1 MFDRLSTAPVP
12 VKTLKPDFYNLK
24 PGSPVSI
31 GSILF
36 EKIESESAKKEALEA
51 AAGKPAA
58 AKVVKKAE
66 PVEED
71 PNQVDFTKMD
81 FRVGVISKV
90 WHHETAERL
99 FCEEIDIGEDLPRPV
114 ASGLRQYYTLEEMQ
128 DRRVIVVCNL
138 KESKLQGFLSFGMVL
153 AAKID
158 DKIVLLQ
165 PPAGAAVG
173 DRVYIDGLKEGD
185 VGGGVPSAAARV
197 KKLKIWEAVSPDLKT
212 DGTGIACWK
221 GRPLLLA
228 GEPLIAPNAPNAP
241 IS

>member
-1 MFDRLSTAPVP
+1 VFDRLSTAPVP
-12 VKTLKPDFYNLK
+12 VKTLKADFYNLK

-31 GSILF
+31 GNILF
-36 EKIESESAKKEALEA
+36 EKIETESAKKEALAA
-51 AAGKPAA
+51 AAGKPAP
-58 AKVVKKAE
+58 KVVKKAE

-99 FCEEIDIGEDLPRPV
+99 FCEEIDIGEDQPRPV

-128 DRRVIVVCNL
+128 GRRVIVVCNL

-153 AAKID
+153 AAKTD

-173 DRVYIDGLKEGD
+173 DRVYISDLKEGD
-185 VGGGVPSAAARV
+185 VGGGLPLAAARV

-212 DGTGIACWK
+212 DSTGAACWK
-221 GRPLLLA
+221 NRAMLVA
-228 GEPLIAPNAPNAP
+228 GEPIIASNAPNAP

>member
-1 MFDRLSTAPVP
+1 VFDRLSTAPVP
-12 VKTLKPDFYNLK
+12 VKTLKADFYNLK

-31 GSILF
+31 GNILF
-36 EKIESESAKKEALEA
+36 EKIETESAKKEASA
-51 AAGKPAA
+51 AAVVKPVA
-58 AKVVKKAE
+58 KKAE

-114 ASGLRQYYTLEEMQ
+114 ASGLRQYYSLEEMQ
-128 DRRVIVVCNL
+128 SRRVIVVCNL

-153 AAKID
+153 AAKTD
-158 DKIVLLQ
+158 DKIILLE

-185 VGGGVPSAAARV
+185 VGGGLPLTAARV
-197 KKLKIWEAVSPDLKT
+197 KKLKIWEAVSSDLKT
-212 DGTGIACWK
+212 DSTGIACWK

>member
-1 MFDRLSTAPVP
+1 MP
-12 VKTLKPDFYNLK
+12 VKTLRADFYNLK
-24 PGSPVSI
+24 PGSPVTI
-31 GSILF
+31 GNILF
-36 EKIESESAKKEALEA
+36 EKIETESSSPKNEASA
-51 AAGKPAA
+51 VVGGKQAP
-58 AKVVKKAE
+58 KVAKKAE
-66 PVEED
+66 PLEED

-81 FRVGVISKV
+81 FRVGVITKV

-128 DRRVIVVCNL
+128 GKRVVVVCNL

-153 AAKID
+153 AAKTD
-158 DKIVLLQ
+158 SKIILLE

-173 DRVYIDGLKEGD
+173 DRVYIDGLQEGD
-185 VGGGVPSAAARV
+185 VGGGLPVAAARV
-197 KKLKIWEAVSPDLKT
+197 KKLKIWEAVAPDLST
-212 DGTGIACWK
+212 DSTGTACWK
-221 GRPLLLA
+221 GRHLLLA